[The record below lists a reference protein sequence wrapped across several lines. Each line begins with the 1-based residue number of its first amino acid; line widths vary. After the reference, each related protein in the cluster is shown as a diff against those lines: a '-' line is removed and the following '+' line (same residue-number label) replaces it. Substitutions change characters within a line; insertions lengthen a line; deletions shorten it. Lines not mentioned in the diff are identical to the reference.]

1 MTLLPP
7 MRGVRRPGKEE
18 AIPELGF
25 DYEHEAERQRVQE
38 GGVEERGWRLEE
50 EGSQGSGVAGV
61 YC

>member
-1 MTLLPP
+1 